1 MTRPGTSCDV
11 AVIGG
16 GIVGLAA
23 AYKLLLARP
32 GMAVVIP
39 WFVLFSRVGLIGTHL
54 AIIVAHVTITLP
66 NRHTTNGTVVMSA
79 RPWRTRMAASPSRSV
94 WG

>member
-1 MTRPGTSCDV
+1 MTRPRTSCDV

-32 GMAVVIP
+32 LKARLVVD
-39 WFVLFSRVGLIGTHL
+39 GLRQMT
-54 AIIVAHVTITLP
+54 AF
-66 NRHTTNGTVVMSA
+66 
-79 RPWRTRMAASPSRSV
+79 
-94 WG
+94 